1 MQASPGVV
9 TFLFTDIE
17 GSTRLWEQEPERMRV
32 ALAQHDA
39 LARGVVERNHGT
51 VVKMAGDGVHAAFLD
66 PVDALSA
73 TLELQ
78 RSLADPALTHGIG
91 LAVRCGLHAGVDERR
106 DNDFFGRSVNR
117 AARIMSAAHGG
128 QILVSEAVAALIRER
143 LPEGVTLRD
152 LGSARL
158 RDLANPEHIYQVAHL
173 QLQRDF
179 PALRSLEATP
189 NNLPQ
194 QVTSFIGRGREL
206 ADVKGLLGKTR
217 LLTLVG
223 AGGIGKTRLS
233 LQAAADAMDDF
244 PDGVWFVELAPLT
257 DAQRVPQAVASV
269 LGVKE
274 EAGRPVIEALL
285 KHLQNRQ
292 LLLVLD
298 NCEHLV
304 QACAELVSQVVQ
316 AAPKLKVLASSR
328 EHLRTAGEQ
337 IYAVPALSLPEADRA
352 LTAESLMQFEA
363 ARLFIERA
371 VAAQPAFEASDRN
384 AAAIT
389 DICLR
394 LDGIPLALELAA
406 ARVRALPVDALAARL
421 GDRFRLLGGGDRAAL
436 PRQQTLRALIDWS
449 YDLLTEAERTVL
461 RRLAVFAG
469 GWTLEAAEAVAAAG
483 DVNESDV
490 LDLLARL
497 VEKSLVVMAPTGGR
511 YRLLDTVRQYAQE
524 RLEESSE
531 GDAARDRHLA
541 FYLAF
546 AEKARPE
553 LVGREQ
559 GAWLALLDV
568 EHENLLA
575 AHARAGGE
583 AGLRLVYAV
592 STYWLN
598 RGLLA
603 LGHRVMVEAL
613 KRAGDPSPAR
623 CRALFDAGHLC
634 CFMARYEEAQEYL
647 EESLAIARETADRRM
662 VAMVLQPLGLAS
674 MGQGKLAA
682 ARGHLEEALALARAL
697 GDKRELAAALNAAA
711 QLARLQGKLD
721 AAEPLYADVVA
732 LARELDDRESI
743 AIGLLNLAMVSVGRG
758 VVDRARSMLLEVIAI
773 AEETGSKPVGQS
785 VFEVSAGLAASL
797 EEWGHAARFYCVA
810 EAQTGETGLH
820 RDPADEA
827 FLAPL
832 MEKTRKALG
841 AVAFAEAQRG
851 GRTLSYED
859 TLADVREW
867 LSRRS

>member
-1 MQASPGVV
+1 
-9 TFLFTDIE
+9 
-17 GSTRLWEQEPERMRV
+17 
-32 ALAQHDA
+32 
-39 LARGVVERNHGT
+39 
-51 VVKMAGDGVHAAFLD
+51 
-66 PVDALSA
+66 
-73 TLELQ
+73 
-78 RSLADPALTHGIG
+78 
-91 LAVRCGLHAGVDERR
+91 
-106 DNDFFGRSVNR
+106 
-117 AARIMSAAHGG
+117 
-128 QILVSEAVAALIRER
+128 
-143 LPEGVTLRD
+143 VTLID

-158 RDLANPEHIYQVAHL
+158 RDLASSEHIYQVAHP

-194 QVTSFIGRGREL
+194 QVTSFIGREREL

-244 PDGVWFVELAPLT
+244 PDGVWFVELALLT

-285 KHLQNRQ
+285 KHLKNRQ

-328 EHLRTAGEQ
+328 ERLRTAGEQ
-337 IYAVPALSLPEADRA
+337 IYGVPTLSLPEAHRT

-371 VAAQPAFEASDRN
+371 VAAQPAFEVTDRN

-389 DICLR
+389 AICLR

-490 LDLLARL
+490 LDLLTRL
-497 VEKSLVVMAPTGGR
+497 VEKSLVVMEPTGGR
-511 YRLLDTVRQYAQE
+511 YRLLDTVREYAQQ
-524 RLEESSE
+524 RLEESGE
-531 GDAARDRHLA
+531 GDAAYHRHLA

-553 LVGREQ
+553 LVGAQQ
-559 GAWLALLDV
+559 GAWLALLDI

-598 RGLLA
+598 RGLLG

-613 KRAGDPSPAR
+613 VRARDPSPAR
-623 CRALFDAGHLC
+623 CRALFDAGNLC

-647 EESLAIARETADRRM
+647 GESLAIARETADRRM

-674 MGQGKLAA
+674 MGQGKLEA
-682 ARGHLEEALALARAL
+682 ARGYLEEALALAREL

-721 AAEPLYADVVA
+721 AAEPLYGDVVA
-732 LARELDDRESI
+732 LARELEDRESI

-785 VFEVSAGLAASL
+785 VLEVSAGLAASL
-797 EEWGHAARFYCVA
+797 EEWACAARFYYFA
-810 EAQTGETGLH
+810 EAQMGETGLH

-841 AVAFAEAQRG
+841 AAAFAEAQRG